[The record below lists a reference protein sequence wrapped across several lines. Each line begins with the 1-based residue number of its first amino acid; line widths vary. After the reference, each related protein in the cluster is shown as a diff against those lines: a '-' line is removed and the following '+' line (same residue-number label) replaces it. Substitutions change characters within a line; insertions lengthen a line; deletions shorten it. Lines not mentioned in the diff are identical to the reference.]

1 MKPRTIAALILASV
15 CFCIGLYS
23 VVMGERTTAS
33 PSPSLISLF
42 QGDGISS
49 WFSGNKDERTTILV
63 VGVDRFDRPDP
74 VLQAVW
80 IITLHP
86 TEKEVL
92 FSGVPTNLA
101 LDDAGIVRLNSF
113 FAWSPESGVTP
124 PFIEALERALRLQ
137 VDTIAVL
144 DERGF
149 GTLVDYLGGLP
160 FEGGV
165 LSGDQVLALH
175 TVFRDDPV
183 GLVRLQ
189 ASVLEN
195 LEPQI
200 RKLGAAPDLETLL
213 ALIPEH
219 AQLSEHTAQ
228 FVLSVSHLLPLE
240 EEQVGVE
247 VILSSVP

>member
-15 CFCIGLYS
+15 SFCIGLFT

-33 PSPSLISLF
+33 SGSSITALF
-42 QGDGISS
+42 KGESFSS
-49 WFSGNKDERTTILV
+49 WFSSSEDERTTILV
-63 VGVDRFDRPDP
+63 LGVDRFDRPDP
-74 VLQAVW
+74 ELQAVW
-80 IITLHP
+80 IVTIHP
-86 TEKEVL
+86 TETEVL

-101 LDDAGIVRLNSF
+101 LDEAEAVQLRSF
-113 FAWSPESGVTP
+113 FAWSPEAGVTP
-124 PFIEALERALRLQ
+124 PFIEALERALHIQ
-137 VDTIAVL
+137 VDTIVVL

-149 GTLVDYLGGLP
+149 AALVDYLGGLP
-160 FEGGV
+160 FEGGA

-175 TVFRDDPV
+175 TVFRDDPL

-195 LEPQI
+195 IEPQV
-200 RKLGAAPDLETLL
+200 RKLGTAPDLEPLL

-240 EEQVGVE
+240 EGQVRVE
-247 VILSSVP
+247 VILSPVP